1 MKACLLV
8 CSEVVPTDLLK
19 DVSQL
24 ECDSVSLITRYVSDV
39 TCILYCTKCI
49 IIVVCNLKFM
59 TSFYYE
65 LLMLLS

>member
-1 MKACLLV
+1 MMKACLLV
-8 CSEVVPTDLLK
+8 CSEAVPTDLLN

-49 IIVVCNLKFM
+49 IIVVCN
-59 TSFYYE
+59 
-65 LLMLLS
+65 